1 MWRAATLG
9 DQFKGQ
15 KGLLV
20 FTLTTLA
27 GFMLNDWL
35 CLKVRF

>member
-1 MWRAATLG
+1 MWRAAIR

-27 GFMLNDWL
+27 GWMLIDWL